1 MSEPPVPD
9 MINWENR
16 YKNTFIRS
24 FISWLLVIVLCLAC
38 YLLFGYLQY
47 RQTELNSNYSYKID
61 CKVLF
66 PSVTSFAAYDPV
78 LFASGGNN
86 YLTCYCQGQS
96 LTNIIGSQESYCST
110 WQKEYITY
118 QAIPLLLSLI
128 IVIVNVIVG
137 QIFRILSI
145 FERQKNAEK
154 EQLSYAFKRAFL
166 LMMNM
171 ALVMILLNINYAN
184 TINWSSIN
192 FIFQGKFSDF
202 TSDWY

>member
-1 MSEPPVPD
+1 M
-9 MINWENR
+9 
-16 YKNTFIRS
+16 
-24 FISWLLVIVLCLAC
+24 
-38 YLLFGYLQY
+38 
-47 RQTELNSNYSYKID
+47 
-61 CKVLF
+61 
-66 PSVTSFAAYDPV
+66 
-78 LFASGGNN
+78 
-86 YLTCYCQGQS
+86 
-96 LTNIIGSQESYCST
+96 
-110 WQKEYITY
+110 
-118 QAIPLLLSLI
+118 I